1 MTSSVFV
8 LTIQIE
14 RRQCYL
20 SALAQ
25 EKIATSVPTMMPV
38 ASLVCCFDTR
48 LLPCASFAFICFH
61 LLPSSGGGA
70 PHSLSVSILSL
81 TANLA
86 PVQQT
91 GFCNAGLSLVSSGG
105 ASQSS
110 SSFGSS
116 SSALAENWSPL
127 EFYQW
132 EVWWENQI
140 IMSAS
145 GSWMRLCVLLAPQS
159 SALSRLVFRFPSHTQ
174 CHPLWA
180 FKPEYTEAFKPVS
193 GSLWQSVLVSG
204 SLWYPRCYIHAVIL
218 GCQRSF
224 LPSCVLHIMTRFLN
238 IQHCSSHCSHYYVCK
253 RKHFSKCRLCT
264 FHVLWW
270 TFVHQ

>member
-1 MTSSVFV
+1 
-8 LTIQIE
+8 
-14 RRQCYL
+14 
-20 SALAQ
+20 
-25 EKIATSVPTMMPV
+25 MMPV

-48 LLPCASFAFICFH
+48 LLPCASFAFICFLRAAVERH
-61 LLPSSGGGA
+61 I
-70 PHSLSVSILSL
+70 HSLSRSFLSRRIWLPCRAAIRFLQRGIVPGFKWSGL
-81 TANLA
+81 TKEAVHHL
-86 PVQQT
+86 
-91 GFCNAGLSLVSSGG
+91 
-105 ASQSS
+105 
-110 SSFGSS
+110 

-224 LPSCVLHIMTRFLN
+224 LPSCG
-238 IQHCSSHCSHYYVCK
+238 
-253 RKHFSKCRLCT
+253 FSKYYT
-264 FHVLWW
+264 
-270 TFVHQ
+270 

>member
-91 GFCNAGLSLVSSGG
+91 GFCNAGLSLVLSGG
-105 ASQSS
+105 ASQRKQFIIWHVIFSS
-110 SSFGSS
+110 GRKLISSRV
-116 SSALAENWSPL
+116 LP
-127 EFYQW
+127 
-132 EVWWENQI
+132 
-140 IMSAS
+140 
-145 GSWMRLCVLLAPQS
+145 MRG
-159 SALSRLVFRFPSHTQ
+159 LVRKSDYNVGF
-174 CHPLWA
+174 W
-180 FKPEYTEAFKPVS
+180 
-193 GSLWQSVLVSG
+193 
-204 SLWYPRCYIHAVIL
+204 
-218 GCQRSF
+218 
-224 LPSCVLHIMTRFLN
+224 FLN
-238 IQHCSSHCSHYYVCK
+238 ETVCVISTAEQCS
-253 RKHFSKCRLCT
+253 
-264 FHVLWW
+264 
-270 TFVHQ
+270 

>member
-1 MTSSVFV
+1 M
-8 LTIQIE
+8 L
-14 RRQCYL
+14 
-20 SALAQ
+20 
-25 EKIATSVPTMMPV
+25 P
-38 ASLVCCFDTR
+38 
-48 LLPCASFAFICFH
+48 LLSFASICFLRAAVERH
-61 LLPSSGGGA
+61 I
-70 PHSLSVSILSL
+70 HSLSRSFLSRRIWL
-81 TANLA
+81 PCSKQVFATRDCPWFQVVGPHKGN
-86 PVQQT
+86 
-91 GFCNAGLSLVSSGG
+91 
-105 ASQSS
+105 S
-110 SSFGSS
+110 SSFGTS

-132 EVWWENQI
+132 EVWCENQI

-218 GCQRSF
+218 GCQRSC
-224 LPSCVLHIMTRFLN
+224 LPPCG
-238 IQHCSSHCSHYYVCK
+238 
-253 RKHFSKCRLCT
+253 FSKYYT
-264 FHVLWW
+264 
-270 TFVHQ
+270 